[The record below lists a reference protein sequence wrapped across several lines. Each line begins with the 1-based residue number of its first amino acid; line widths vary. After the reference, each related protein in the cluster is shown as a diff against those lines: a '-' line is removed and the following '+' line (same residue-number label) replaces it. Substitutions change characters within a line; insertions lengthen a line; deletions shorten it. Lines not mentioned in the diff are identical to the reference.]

1 MVQVSKIHL
10 VIPDSH
16 ATPGQ
21 SNRRAEWIGKLIVD
35 IKPNVVIDLGDT
47 ADMASLCSYDRGHK
61 SFQGR
66 TYAKDIE
73 SHGDYQDR
81 LWSVVRK
88 SKKKQPRKVR
98 LIGNHEQRISRAIE
112 LSPELEGAISLQDL
126 DLNSY
131 YGEVVDYEG
140 STPGTIAIDGITYAH
155 YLTSGVA
162 GRPISG
168 EHLAHSL
175 LTKKFTSCTVGHNHT
190 FDYCIRTSAN
200 RKKIMGLCAGV
211 YQEHFSSFAGE
222 ANHLWHRG
230 VVIKRNVENGMY
242 DLEWVSIERLK
253 KAYG

>member
-1 MVQVSKIHL
+1 MSKTIVVL
-10 VIPDSH
+10 PDSH
-16 ATPGQ
+16 AKPGVN
-21 SNRRAEWIGKLIVD
+21 NRRAEWVGKLILD
-35 IKPNVVIDLGDT
+35 IKPDIVVDMGDT
-47 ADMASLCSYDRGHK
+47 ADMESLCSYDRGHK

-73 SHGDYQDR
+73 AHNDFQDR
-81 LWSVVRK
+81 LWSTVRK
-88 SKKKQPRKVR
+88 AKRKQPRRVR
-98 LIGNHEQRISRAIE
+98 LIGNHDYRIERAIE
-112 LSPELEGAISLQDL
+112 LSPELEGAISLEDLQLNHYYQD
-126 DLNSY
+126 
-131 YGEVVDYEG
+131 VVHYEG
-140 STPGTIAIDGITYAH
+140 STPGTISLEGITFAH

-190 FDYCIRTSAN
+190 YDYCIRTSAN

-230 VVIKRNVENGMY
+230 VAIKRNVVDGMY

-253 KAYG
+253 KAYT